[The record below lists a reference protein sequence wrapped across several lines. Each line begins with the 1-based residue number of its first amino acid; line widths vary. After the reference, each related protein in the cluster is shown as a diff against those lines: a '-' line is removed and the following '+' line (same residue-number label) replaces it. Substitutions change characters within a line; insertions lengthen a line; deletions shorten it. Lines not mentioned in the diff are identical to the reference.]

1 MPDTIYPNE
10 FVTFVH
16 QGGIPVTIVRRDGLY
31 VRVIG
36 YGGKP
41 VTYVRSGGIPVTVDS
56 ERLLPEEVKQEIGY

>member
-1 MPDTIYPNE
+1 MPDAILLNE

-16 QGGIPVTIVRRDGLY
+16 RGGIPVTIVRSGGIY

-41 VTYVRSGGIPVTVDS
+41 LTHVRSGGIPVTVDS
-56 ERLLPEEVKQEIGY
+56 ERLLPEDVKQEIGY

>member
-1 MPDTIYPNE
+1 MPDSILPNE

-16 QGGIPVTIVRRDGLY
+16 YGGIPVTIVRREGIF

-41 VTYVRSGGIPVTVDS
+41 VTFVHHGGIPVVVDS
-56 ERLLPEEVKQEIGY
+56 ERLLPEEVKQDIGY